1 MTREDREKFNK
12 AFKNYCS
19 NVKINFTGSNF
30 TLDNIANEFD
40 VKSYKL
46 EGWQHY
52 TKWDPKEGR
61 NKWALDGNKYIWRSI
76 KIYINATPKHGNYIK
91 DFVFYSLE
99 DAFEECA
106 KYDNIIYNDVEYKE
120 NIKFDVVQTYN
131 KEAGRHE
138 YYLRPASFQFV
149 LYKALEKPM
158 TYDEI
163 NQMFIDHKI
172 TTDTYTDPKIGGYCN
187 IGKYLHPSYDK

>member
-120 NIKFDVVQTYN
+120 NIKFDVIQTYN
-131 KEAGRHE
+131 KEADRHE

-149 LYKALEKPM
+149 LYKALDHPM

>member
-61 NKWALDGNKYIWRSI
+61 NKWALDGNKYIWTSI

-120 NIKFDVVQTYN
+120 NIKFDVIQTYN
-131 KEAGRHE
+131 NEAEIHE